1 MRAAAEDIVSREH
14 VMEAAIIHVEPGA
27 GWRRRPVISGTVT
40 FAILIIASLAQ
51 AQTTPEA
58 GSTILPHHVADTG
71 HSAGPGAFAD
81 LAEKVAPAVIAISAK
96 IGAMHERLPNRRRGP
111 GDESPDAPEQGQGPT
126 GLELISVGSGFFI
139 SPDGY
144 AVTNSHIVEDA
155 ETAEIRTSDN
165 KRYSA
170 KVVGKDSV
178 SDLALIKVE
187 GRSDF
192 AYVRLSDQSPRVGDW
207 VLAIGN
213 SFGLGGSV
221 MAGIVSAR
229 ERSLGSSEDFLQID
243 APINKGDSGG
253 PSFNTQGEVVGV
265 NSMILSPG
273 AGSARVAFAVP
284 ADTVKTVIPQLK
296 DKGSVTRGWIGADV
310 QSVTPDIAES
320 LAMRDPRGAIVVAVA
335 ENGPAAKAGLKSG
348 DVISSAGAEPIKA
361 ASELT
366 KKIHAMAPGSS
377 TELTV
382 LRRGHES
389 RLSVTAGRR
398 PDQSSSPTQT
408 QDKPKIR

>member
-1 MRAAAEDIVSREH
+1 ML
-14 VMEAAIIHVEPGA
+14 
-27 GWRRRPVISGTVT
+27 SGTVI
-40 FAILIIASLAQ
+40 FATLIIVNPAQ
-51 AQTTPEA
+51 AQADLEA
-58 GSTILPHHVADTG
+58 GSTALPHQVDGYSGGPAD
-71 HSAGPGAFAD
+71 FAD

-96 IGAMHERLPNRRRGP
+96 TGATGEAFPNRRRDPKNDRP
-111 GDESPDAPEQGQGPT
+111 GAPEQGQGP
-126 GLELISVGSGFFI
+126 GFELISVGSGFFI

-155 ETAEIRTSDN
+155 DTAEIRTSDN
-165 KRYSA
+165 KAYSA
-170 KVVGKDSV
+170 KVIGKDSL

-192 AYVRLSDQSPRVGDW
+192 AYVRLSDQLPRVGDW
-207 VLAIGN
+207 VLAVGN

-229 ERSLGSSEDFLQID
+229 ERSLDAGSSQDFLQID
-243 APINKGDSGG
+243 APINQGDSGG

-273 AGSARVAFAVP
+273 TGSARVAFAVP

-296 DKGSVTRGWIGADV
+296 DKGSVTRGWIGAEV

-320 LAMRDPRGAIVVAVA
+320 LAMHDPRGAIVVGVE
-335 ENGPAAKAGLKSG
+335 ENGPSAKTGLKSG
-348 DVISSAGAEPIKA
+348 DVIASAGAEPIKS

-382 LRRGHES
+382 LRQGRET
-389 RLSVTAGRR
+389 RLRVTAGRR
-398 PDQSSSPTQT
+398 PDQSSSPTA
-408 QDKPKIR
+408 KPR

>member
-1 MRAAAEDIVSREH
+1 
-14 VMEAAIIHVEPGA
+14 MEAAMLHVDLGVN
-27 GWRRRPVISGTVT
+27 WCRRLMLSGTVT
-40 FAILIIASLAQ
+40 FAILAIANLAQ
-51 AQTTPEA
+51 AQADPEA
-58 GSTILPHHVADTG
+58 GSTALPHPVADTG
-71 HSAGPGAFAD
+71 HSGGPADFAD

-96 IGAMHERLPNRRRGP
+96 TGVMHEAFPNRQRGP
-111 GDESPDAPEQGQGPT
+111 RSESPKGPEQGQGPD
-126 GLELISVGSGFFI
+126 GFELISVGSGFFI

-155 ETAEIRTSDN
+155 DTAEIRTSDN
-165 KRYSA
+165 KAYSA
-170 KVVGKDSV
+170 KVIGKDSL

-207 VLAIGN
+207 VLAVGN

-229 ERSLGSSEDFLQID
+229 ERSLDAGSSQDFLQID
-243 APINKGDSGG
+243 APINQGDSGG
-253 PSFNTQGEVVGV
+253 PSFNTRGEVVGV

-284 ADTVKTVIPQLK
+284 ADTVKTVTPQLK

-320 LAMRDPRGAIVVAVA
+320 LAMHDPHGAIVVGVE
-335 ENGPAAKAGLKSG
+335 ENGPAAKASLKRG
-348 DVISSAGAEPIKA
+348 DVIASAGAEPIKS

-382 LRRGHES
+382 LRQGRES

-398 PDQSSSPTQT
+398 PDQSSSPAAN
-408 QDKPKIR
+408 PR

>member
-1 MRAAAEDIVSREH
+1 
-14 VMEAAIIHVEPGA
+14 MEAAMIHVELGA
-27 GWRRRPVISGTVT
+27 GWRRRAVISGTVT
-40 FAILIIASLAQ
+40 FATTVTFAILITANLAQ
-51 AQTTPEA
+51 AQTVPEA
-58 GSTILPHHVADTG
+58 GSAILPNHVADAG

-96 IGAMHERLPNRRRGP
+96 IGAMHEPLPNRRRGP
-111 GDESPDAPEQGQGPT
+111 GDESPDAPEQGQGPE
-126 GLELISVGSGFFI
+126 GLQLISVGSGFFI
-139 SPDGY
+139 SPNGY

-155 ETAEIRTSDN
+155 DTAEIRTSDN
-165 KRYSA
+165 KAYPA
-170 KVVGKDSV
+170 KVIGKDSV

-187 GRSDF
+187 GRRDF
-192 AYVRLSDQSPRVGDW
+192 AYVRLSDRSPRVGDW

-229 ERSLGSSEDFLQID
+229 ERSLDADSSEDFLQID

-296 DKGSVTRGWIGADV
+296 DKGTVTRGWIGAEL

-320 LAMRDPRGAIVVAVA
+320 LAMQDPRGAIVVTVA
-335 ENGPAAKAGLKSG
+335 ENGPAAKAGLKTG

-366 KKIHAMAPGSS
+366 RKIHAMAPGSS

-398 PDQSSSPTQT
+398 PDQSSSPTAN
-408 QDKPKIR
+408 PR